1 MRAPTP
7 SAAAELAVFSYE
19 EFENELSRYAFKLS
33 REMEIKCTGIQQR
46 ITGYARELEHAS
58 PVHRLKEKRQ
68 YAENL
73 TQRLQSDMQWVLG
86 QKRSAMA
93 ILAGRLDGASPA
105 KKLSQGYGFVTDAE
119 GRHISGVGQVKEGDD
134 LHLYLQDG
142 KLITTIKEIDEDKT
156 WNKQ

>member
-1 MRAPTP
+1 
-7 SAAAELAVFSYE
+7 
-19 EFENELSRYAFKLS
+19 
-33 REMEIKCTGIQQR
+33 
-46 ITGYARELEHAS
+46 
-58 PVHRLKEKRQ
+58 VHRLKEKRQ

-105 KKLSQGYGFVTDAE
+105 KKLSQGYGFVTDAQ